1 MSKQYVVLE
10 RSFIN
15 GRLYEP
21 GETVV
26 LEINE
31 PGSNLKLASN
41 KNVAAPA
48 SGEGGE
54 TNTGDVYV
62 AARGAAGKF
71 VVKDATGGVAGTFV
85 GNKAEAEAEAARL
98 NAGGLPLGETNTGG
112 VTEPGGTTLPDA

>member
-15 GRLYEP
+15 GRIYEA
-21 GETVV
+21 GELVV

-48 SGEGGE
+48 TGEGDD
-54 TNTGDVYV
+54 TNPDDVYV

-71 VVKDATGGVAGTFV
+71 VVKNAGGVAGTFV
-85 GNKAEAEAEAARL
+85 GNKAEALAEAARL
-98 NAGGLPLGETNTGG
+98 NAGGLPQDDTNPDDVSATG
-112 VTEPGGTTLPDA
+112 VTILPDA